1 MNDTVA
7 SGNWAERVAASFR
20 ASLGTIVFG
29 MADGA
34 VSIFGLVAGVSA
46 AGLDSHA
53 VLIAGA
59 AGAAA
64 SAASMAAGAWL
75 DATASR
81 DVAEADIE
89 RDREA
94 MVRDPRDAIATL
106 RERLAS
112 QGAEP
117 VSVEAIVALAKRD
130 AEAWASLRRAVGPA
144 SQNAPAN
151 PLAQAAWMF
160 VADLFAAT
168 LPVLP
173 FAFLDV
179 EPARIASLAVTVA
192 MMTVL
197 GWARSA
203 ITGSPRGRTIAQT
216 LGVAMAAAFAGL
228 AIGSLFHPP
237 GG

>member
-1 MNDTVA
+1 M
-7 SGNWAERVAASFR
+7 SGSPEPWTKRLADSFR

-46 AGLDSHA
+46 AGQDSHT
-53 VLIAGA
+53 VLVAGA

-64 SAASMAAGAWL
+64 AATSMAAGAWL

-81 DVAEADIE
+81 DVAASDIE

-94 MVRDPRDAIATL
+94 MERDPRDAIASL
-106 RERLAS
+106 RERLGS

-117 VSVEAIVALAKRD
+117 VSIDAIVALAKRD
-130 AEAWASLRRAVGPA
+130 PEAWASLRRAVGPA
-144 SQNAPAN
+144 SGNPPAS
-151 PLAQAAWMF
+151 PAAQAAWMF

-173 FAFLDV
+173 FAFLEIDR
-179 EPARIASLAVTVA
+179 ARIASLAITVA
-192 MMTVL
+192 LMTAL
-197 GWARSA
+197 GWARA
-203 ITGSPRGRTIAQT
+203 VITGSPRGRTIAQT
-216 LGVAMAAAFAGL
+216 LGVAMAAAIAGV
-228 AIGSLFHPP
+228 AIGSLFHA
-237 GG
+237 

>member
-1 MNDTVA
+1 MGDL
-7 SGNWAERVAASFR
+7 SPAEPWTARVAASFR

-46 AGLDSHA
+46 AGQDPHT
-53 VLIAGA
+53 VLVAGA

-64 SAASMAAGAWL
+64 AAASMAAGAWL

-81 DVAEADIE
+81 DVAASDIE

-94 MVRDPRDAIATL
+94 LERDPDRMLASI

-112 QGAEP
+112 LGAEP
-117 VSVEAIVALAKRD
+117 ASIDAIAALAKRD
-130 AEAWASLRRAVGPA
+130 PEAWASLRRAASPAASNPPA
-144 SQNAPAN
+144 SPA
-151 PLAQAAWMF
+151 AQAAWMF
-160 VADLFAAT
+160 VADLFAASM
-168 LPVLP
+168 PVIP

-179 EPARIASLAVTVA
+179 DAARIASLTATFS

-197 GWARSA
+197 GWARAA

-216 LGVAMAAAFAGL
+216 LGVTTAAAAAGL
-228 AIGSLFHPP
+228 VIGTAFRL
-237 GG
+237 

>member
-1 MNDTVA
+1 MNAPQPVPEAWTA
-7 SGNWAERVAASFR
+7 RVAASFR

-46 AGLDSHA
+46 AGQDSHA

-64 SAASMAAGAWL
+64 AATSMAAGAWL

-81 DVAEADIE
+81 DVAAADIE

-94 MVRDPRDAIATL
+94 MERDPRDAVTML
-106 RERLAS
+106 RERLAT

-117 VSVEAIVALAKRD
+117 VSIEAIVALAKRD
-130 AEAWASLRRAVGPA
+130 PQAWASLRRAVSPA
-144 SQNAPAN
+144 SENPPAS

-168 LPVLP
+168 MPVLP

-179 EPARIASLAVTVA
+179 GPARIVSLAVTIA

-216 LGVAMAAAFAGL
+216 LGVAMAAALAGL
-228 AIGSLFHPP
+228 AIGSLFHP
-237 GG
+237 